1 LRLSKAKKY
10 FAMIWSIAW
19 KNVWR
24 NKKRS
29 LVVIVAVTLGIISGV
44 LLVGIM
50 EGWIRQRLNDAIYN
64 EVSHIQIHNN
74 EYVKNE
80 EMDLTIG
87 NLEEI
92 TRGIDTLKELS
103 GWVKRTKIIAM
114 INTPWANTG
123 VIIYGVDPEKEKQIT
138 DIHKKIVPEGGK
150 YLDNQ
155 TPGEILISDKTAE
168 ILKLKQYIVT
178 DSIIKELKEE
188 KVPVNALTKL
198 ETLKDIRFRSP
209 RDFREALRKE
219 FSRKELDRFG
229 LLITDKAL
237 DYRIRNKVQIT
248 ISDKTGNPI
257 QGIFRVCG
265 IYRTT
270 NTGFD
275 QVAVFVNAR
284 ELVNLYGGNEI
295 LTHEIAILLKN
306 IDDADMVK
314 GKLSK
319 ISGDNSVSTWKEL
332 APDAAM
338 MNDFMIM
345 YYFIFI
351 GIIML
356 ALAFGIINTMLMAIL
371 ERTKELGMLM
381 AIGMNRRR
389 IFIMIML
396 ETIFLTIVGAMAGLL
411 TGWAIAET
419 LGKTGIHFTGW
430 GEGFEAIGFAARVYP
445 VVTLEFY
452 VFTTIMVIFTAI
464 VSSVWP
470 ARKALKL
477 KPVEALRTE

>member
-1 LRLSKAKKY
+1 
-10 FAMIWSIAW
+10 MIWSIAW

-29 LVVIVAVTLGIISGV
+29 LVVIVAVTLGIIAGV
-44 LLVGIM
+44 LLMGIM
-50 EGWIRQRLNDAIYN
+50 EGWVRQRLDDAIYN

-74 EYVKNE
+74 EYIKNE
-80 EMDLTIG
+80 EMYLTVR
-87 NLEEI
+87 NLDEI
-92 TRGIDTLKELS
+92 TRSIDSLKELS

-114 INTPWANTG
+114 ANTPWANTG
-123 VIIYGVDPEKEKQIT
+123 VIIYGIDPEKERQVTEIYKE
-138 DIHKKIVPEGGK
+138 IVPDGGE

-155 TPGEILISDKTAE
+155 NPGDILISDKTAE
-168 ILKLKQYIVT
+168 LLKLKQYIVT
-178 DSIIKELKEE
+178 DSIIEGLRKE
-188 KVPVNALTKL
+188 KVPETVLIKL
-198 ETLKDIRFRSP
+198 ETLKDKRFRSP
-209 RDFREALRKE
+209 KDFREALRKE
-219 FSRKELDRFG
+219 FSKKELDRFG
-229 LLITDKAL
+229 LLITDEAL

-248 ISDKTGNPI
+248 ISDKEGNPI

-265 IYRTT
+265 IFKTT

-275 QVAVFVNAR
+275 QTSVFVNTGELAR
-284 ELVNLYGGNEI
+284 LYGGDEI
-295 LTHEIAILLKN
+295 LTHEIAILLN
-306 IDDADMVK
+306 RIEDAGTVTE
-314 GKLSK
+314 KLSRF
-319 ISGDNSVSTWKEL
+319 SGDNSVSTWKEL

-371 ERTKELGMLM
+371 ERTRELGMLM

-389 IFIMIML
+389 IFKMIML
-396 ETIFLTIVGAMAGLL
+396 ETVFLTVVGAVAGMLS
-411 TGWAIAET
+411 GWTIAEA

-445 VVTLEFY
+445 VVTLEFF
-452 VFTTIMVIFTAI
+452 VFTTIMVITTAI
-464 VSSVWP
+464 ISSIWP

-477 KPVEALRTE
+477 NPVEALRTE

>member
-1 LRLSKAKKY
+1 
-10 FAMIWSIAW
+10 MIWSIAW

-50 EGWIRQRLNDAIYN
+50 EGWVKQRLNDAIYN

-74 EYVKNE
+74 EYIKNE
-80 EMDLTIG
+80 EIYLTVK
-87 NLEEI
+87 NPCEI
-92 TRGIDTLKELS
+92 TAGIDSLQEIS

-114 INTPWANTG
+114 ANTPWANTG
-123 VIIYGVDPEKEKQIT
+123 VIVYGVDPEKEKQVTGIY
-138 DIHKKIVPEGGK
+138 KKIVPAGGK
-150 YLDNQ
+150 YIDVQN
-155 TPGEILISDKTAE
+155 PGDILISDKTAE

-178 DSIIKELKEE
+178 DSIIEKLREE
-188 KVPVNALTKL
+188 KVPVTVLTKL

-219 FSRKELDRFG
+219 FSKKELDRFG

-237 DYRIRNKVQIT
+237 DYRIRNKVQIS
-248 ISDKTGNPI
+248 ISDKEGTPI

-265 IYRTT
+265 IYKTT

-275 QVAVFVNAR
+275 QVSVFVNAG
-284 ELVNLYGGNEI
+284 ELVNLYGGDEI

-306 IDDADMVK
+306 IDDADIIK
-314 GKLSK
+314 EKLSR
-319 ISGDNSVSTWKEL
+319 ISGDNSVRTWKEL

-338 MNDFMIM
+338 MNDFMII

-371 ERTKELGMLM
+371 ERTRELGMLM

-389 IFIMIML
+389 IFKMIML
-396 ETIFLTIVGAMAGLL
+396 ETIFLTFVGAVAGMLS
-411 TGWAIAET
+411 GWAITQT
-419 LGKTGIHFTGW
+419 LGKTGIHFSGW

-445 VVTLEFY
+445 LIKPEFFMFIT
-452 VFTTIMVIFTAI
+452 VMVIVTAI
-464 VSSVWP
+464 VSSIWP
-470 ARKALKL
+470 ARKALNL
-477 KPVEALRTE
+477 NPVEALRTE